1 MPTNSNGH
9 KWALVN
15 DGDGKLHLVD
25 TNPIEI
31 EPEPFFNANND
42 VFFVLFT
49 RRNPTAGQRLGFDAN
64 AIRNSQWRAA
74 SGLRIQIHGFQN
86 NHQSPVNSVM
96 RQAFINRADHN
107 VVAGKLYFLI
117 Q

>member
-1 MPTNSNGH
+1 LPSGH

-15 DGDGKLHLVD
+15 NDDGQLNLVD

-31 EPEPFFNANND
+31 EPEPSFNANTD

-74 SGLRIQIHGFQN
+74 NGLRIQIHGFQN

-96 RQAFINRADHN
+96 RQAFLARADHN
-107 VVAGKLYFLI
+107 VVVSEIKLSFL
-117 Q
+117 